1 MASPETTTS
10 AHDLRGYDQI
20 FWLAYLSNGFTTLA
34 NGMMVRYSDLVTQ
47 LGGDEGQLG
56 WIVGVGM
63 VGSILFRLLQG
74 EAVDRYGASRIWMWC
89 VVTYCVS
96 LVLHLG
102 LTTAYGPAMF
112 VFRTLMQASLA
123 GIFSSSITFVS
134 LRVPPR
140 RMAEVVG
147 ALGTS
152 GFLGLM
158 IGPLISDG
166 IGRLADS
173 PADMVRVMFQSA
185 TALAVCAAAAT
196 FFAVRTTLPPI
207 RHVRPSLWKVIRQ
220 YHPVMISLTAMMM
233 GAGFA
238 IPATFLRPFAIEMN
252 LQNIGMFFAV
262 YAATGFGARLAT
274 RSLFERF
281 GNKPWIATGLV
292 LLTLSYVCYVP
303 VTATWHLCLPA
314 VLAGIAHALL
324 FPSIMAAGTSVFP
337 REYLG
342 VATSFV
348 LAMFDVG
355 TLLSAP
361 MVGTFLKLAKPR
373 TDSSYA
379 WMFAGVSVV
388 FSFITAAYLVSLRR
402 ERTQQRI
409 DARTR

>member
-1 MASPETTTS
+1 MAIPDTTTS
-10 AHDLRGYDQI
+10 ADDLRGYDQI

-34 NGMMVRYSDLVTQ
+34 NGMMVRYSDLVTY
-47 LGGDEGQLG
+47 LGGDESQLG

-102 LTTAYGPAMF
+102 LTTADGPAMF

-158 IGPLISDG
+158 LGPLISDG
-166 IGRLADS
+166 IGQFADS
-173 PADMVRVMFQSA
+173 PGDMVRVMFLSA
-185 TALAVCAAAAT
+185 TALAVCAAAST
-196 FFAVRTTLPPI
+196 FFAVRTTRPPV
-207 RHVRPSLWKVIRQ
+207 RHDRPSLWTVIRQ
-220 YHPVMISLTAMMM
+220 HHPVMISLTAMMM

-238 IPATFLRPFAIEMN
+238 IPATFLHPFAIEMN
-252 LQNIGMFFAV
+252 LRNIGMFFAI

-281 GNKPWIATGLV
+281 GNKPWIATGLI

-324 FPSIMAAGTSVFP
+324 FPSIMAAGTSAFP

-348 LAMFDVG
+348 LAMFDAG

-361 MVGTFLKLAKPR
+361 LVGSFLKFAKAR
-373 TDSSYA
+373 TVSPYA
-379 WMFAGVSVV
+379 WMFACVSVV
-388 FSFITAAYLVSLRR
+388 FTLITAGYLVSLRR
-402 ERTQQRI
+402 DKMRG
-409 DARTR
+409 